1 MSRCPIVKCINY
13 DKLNPAGWII
23 GDGSAMKELR
33 FDDRHKQMET
43 GVVDLIR
50 CRSMRT

>member
-23 GDGSAMKELR
+23 GDGSSVKELR
-33 FDDRHKQMET
+33 FDDKQMET

-50 CRSMRT
+50 YRSMKT